1 MPDDSDRHPLLSTH
15 PTLRDDTFSKRSALA
30 KARSY
35 GTFLLGMSSEA
46 PLVHTPSKGKARALK
61 QDDDDQDS
69 LSTTKWTT
77 ILSWFNQDLQLQNV
91 GSVARD
97 HLANERTF
105 LAWLRTSLS
114 LASIGVG
121 GLEYQSSDISS

>member
-1 MPDDSDRHPLLSTH
+1 MADDTDCHPLLSTH
-15 PTLRDDTFSKRSALA
+15 PPLRGDTSSKRSAFA

-46 PLVHTPSKGKARALK
+46 PLVHTPSKGKARAAK
-61 QDDDDQDS
+61 QDDDDHNS
-69 LSTTKWTT
+69 LSATKWTT

-121 GLEYQSSDISS
+121 GFNTILPVN

>member
-1 MPDDSDRHPLLSTH
+1 MTAQGCESETQPLLSPT
-15 PTLRDDTFSKRSALA
+15 PTAASGTLRTSSSLSNAL
-30 KARSY
+30 SY
-35 GTFLLGMSSEA
+35 GTFLLGMSSEPA
-46 PLVHTPSKGKARALK
+46 IVHSPSKGKGRAVR
-61 QDDDDQDS
+61 QDEDNDS
-69 LSTTKWTT
+69 LIGGTKWST

-121 GLEYQSSDISS
+121 RSSRHLRL